1 MTTPLGKVFATAMG
15 LTFCSL
21 ANGQTITLEQAMA
34 DPDWIGRAPQ
44 NPYWSDDGGSVYFTQ
59 KRAESQLKQL
69 YQLDLD
75 RGDLQPIL
83 PESYPST
90 DVASR
95 TLSSNDRL
103 KTYTREGDVYV
114 KDLRSGH
121 ITQLTRTAAIESSA
135 QFTADNSSVIFSRED
150 TLFVRDLDS
159 GLEYQAAEL
168 LSEKSP
174 QQSLNDANPSYL
186 ESQQSRLFEII
197 KLQKEREIALRES
210 RENSQR
216 ADADRALLP
225 FYLGEKEEVLSSSLS
240 PNERW
245 MAVVIQSE
253 SERQAGR
260 PGTMS
265 NYVTATGY
273 TENRELRARVGAT
286 HFANQRLI
294 LLDLQ
299 THQQSE
305 IDLTNLP
312 GRNDQALLE
321 QLGIQPDE
329 DNDEE
334 ASINSNEADQ
344 DSDQR
349 KIRLQGLSWS
359 KNGERL
365 LFHGISRDNKDHWL
379 LGLNT
384 NDLTLTDV
392 EGSESSEPLS
402 ISNSPLTLIHHN
414 HDPAWINSR
423 YLNAHWLPN
432 SKELVFQSEQDGYLH
447 LYRWAEG
454 HVTQLTKGEF
464 EVYDP
469 TISKDGK
476 AIYFRGNV
484 EHPTIYEIY
493 RVAIANQ
500 ELTQLTDLGG
510 MNNFVLSPDENNLL
524 ITHSE
529 ALMPPELYLQRTKPK
544 AIAKKLTSTVSEQFK
559 AIDWTQPE
567 FVEVRSS
574 YSPASIHSRV
584 YTPNEDSINRP
595 AVIFIHGAGY
605 LQNAHQGWSGY
616 FREFMFHSFLVK
628 QGYVVLDMDYRAS
641 QGYGREWRTGIYQRM
656 GTPEIQDLA
665 NGIDWLVGRKNVD
678 RARVCT
684 YGGSYG
690 GFLTLMAL
698 FKKPDLFACGA
709 ALRPVTDW
717 ASYNHN
723 YTSNILNIPE
733 IDPGSFERSSPIEFA
748 EGLEAPLLI
757 AHGMQDNNVFFQD
770 SVRLVQRLI
779 ELKKENFEMAIYPIE
794 SHGFREPSSWL
805 DEYRR
810 IYKLLE
816 ESINQTIN

>member
-1 MTTPLGKVFATAMG
+1 MTTPLGKVFATAIG

-44 NPYWSDDGGSVYFTQ
+44 NPYWSDDGDSVYFTQ
-59 KRAESQLKQL
+59 KRAESQLKDL

-75 RGDLQPIL
+75 RGSIQRIS
-83 PESYPST
+83 PESYPT
-90 DVASR
+90 ADVPSR
-95 TLSSNDRL
+95 TLSGNDRL

-121 ITQLTRTAAIESSA
+121 ITQLTRTAAVESSA
-135 QFTADNSSVIFSRED
+135 QFTADNSGVIFSREG
-150 TLFVRDLDS
+150 TVFVRDLDS

-174 QQSLNDANPSYL
+174 QQHLNDANPSYL

-197 KLQKEREIALRES
+197 KLQKEREIALREN

-216 ADADRALLP
+216 ADADRVLLP

-240 PNERW
+240 PNQRW
-245 MAVVIQSE
+245 MAVVIRSE
-253 SERQAGR
+253 SEREAGR
-260 PGTMS
+260 AGIMS

-273 TENRELRARVGAT
+273 TENRELRARVGT
-286 HFANQRLI
+286 TNFANQRLI

-305 IDLTNLP
+305 IDLTDLP
-312 GRNDQALLE
+312 GREDQALLE
-321 QLGIQPDE
+321 QLGIKPDE
-329 DNDEE
+329 NSSEE
-334 ASINSNEADQ
+334 ASASTNKAE
-344 DSDQR
+344 SDQR
-349 KIRLQGLSWS
+349 KIRLQGLNWS
-359 KNGERL
+359 KNGGRL
-365 LFHGISRDNKDHWL
+365 LFQAISRDNKDYWL
-379 LGLNT
+379 LSLNT
-384 NDLTLTDV
+384 TNLKLIEV
-392 EGSESSEPLS
+392 EDSENGEPLS
-402 ISNSPLTLIHHN
+402 LGRSPLTLIHHD
-414 HDPAWINSR
+414 HDPAWINR
-423 YLNAHWLPN
+423 RHLNAHWLPD
-432 SKELVFQSEQDGYLH
+432 SQGVMFQSEQDGYLH
-447 LYRWAEG
+447 LYHWAQG

-464 EVYDP
+464 EAYDP
-469 TISKDGK
+469 RISKDGRN
-476 AIYFRGNV
+476 IYFRGNV
-484 EHPTIYEIY
+484 ENPTIYEIY
-493 RVAIANQ
+493 RVTITNQ
-500 ELTQLTDLGG
+500 ELTQLTNLGG
-510 MNNFVLSPDENNLL
+510 MNDFVLSPDENNLL

-529 ALMPPELYLQRTKPK
+529 ALMPPELYLQRARPK
-544 AIAKKLTSTVSEQFK
+544 AAANKLTNTVSEQFK

-574 YSPASIHSRV
+574 YSDAPIHSRA
-584 YTPNEDSINRP
+584 YTPDDDSINRP

-605 LQNAHQGWSGY
+605 LQNAHQGWSSY

-628 QGYVVLDMDYRAS
+628 QGYVVLDIDYRAS

-656 GTPEIQDLA
+656 GTPEVQDLA

-805 DEYRR
+805 DEFRR

-816 ESINQTIN
+816 RSINSTPN

>member
-1 MTTPLGKVFATAMG
+1 MTTPLGKVFATAIG
-15 LTFCSL
+15 LAFCSL

-44 NPYWSDDGGSVYFTQ
+44 NPYWSDDGDSVYFTQ
-59 KRAESQLKQL
+59 KRAESQLKDL

-75 RGDLQPIL
+75 RGSIQRIS
-83 PESYPST
+83 PESYPT
-90 DVASR
+90 ADVPSR
-95 TLSSNDRL
+95 TLSGNDRL

-121 ITQLTRTAAIESSA
+121 ITQLTRTAAVESSA
-135 QFTADNSSVIFSRED
+135 QFTADNGGVIFSRED
-150 TLFVRDLDS
+150 TVFVRDLDS

-174 QQSLNDANPSYL
+174 QQHLNDANPSYL

-197 KLQKEREIALRES
+197 KLQKEREIALREN

-216 ADADRALLP
+216 ADADRVLLP

-240 PNERW
+240 PNQRW
-245 MAVVIQSE
+245 MAVVIRSE
-253 SERQAGR
+253 SEREAGR
-260 PGTMS
+260 AGIMS

-273 TENRELRARVGAT
+273 TENRELRARVGT
-286 HFANQRLI
+286 TNFANQRLI

-299 THQQSE
+299 SHQQSE
-305 IDLTNLP
+305 IDLTDLP
-312 GRNDQALLE
+312 GREDQALLE
-321 QLGIQPDE
+321 QLGIKPDE
-329 DNDEE
+329 NSSEE
-334 ASINSNEADQ
+334 ASASSNEAE
-344 DSDQR
+344 SDQR
-349 KIRLQGLSWS
+349 KIRLQGLNWS
-359 KNGERL
+359 KNGGRL
-365 LFHGISRDNKDHWL
+365 LFQAISRDNKDYWL
-379 LGLNT
+379 LSLNT
-384 NDLTLTDV
+384 TNLKLIEV
-392 EGSESSEPLS
+392 EDSENGEPLS
-402 ISNSPLTLIHHN
+402 LGRSPLTLIHHD
-414 HDPAWINSR
+414 HDPAWINR
-423 YLNAHWLPN
+423 RHLNAHWLPD
-432 SKELVFQSEQDGYLH
+432 SQGVMFQSEQDGYLH
-447 LYRWAEG
+447 LYHWAQG

-464 EVYDP
+464 EAYDP
-469 TISKDGK
+469 RISKDGRN
-476 AIYFRGNV
+476 IYFRGNV
-484 EHPTIYEIY
+484 ENPTIYEIY
-493 RVAIANQ
+493 RVTITNQ
-500 ELTQLTDLGG
+500 ELTQLTNLGG
-510 MNNFVLSPDENNLL
+510 MNDFVLSPDENNLL

-529 ALMPPELYLQRTKPK
+529 ALMPPELYLQRARPK
-544 AIAKKLTSTVSEQFK
+544 AAANKLTNTVSEQFK

-574 YSPASIHSRV
+574 YSDAPIHSRA
-584 YTPNEDSINRP
+584 YTPDDDSINRP

-605 LQNAHQGWSGY
+605 LQNAHQGWSSY

-628 QGYVVLDMDYRAS
+628 QGYVVLDIDYRAS

-656 GTPEIQDLA
+656 GTPEVQDLA

-805 DEYRR
+805 DEFRR

-816 ESINQTIN
+816 GTINSTPN